1 MMKAN
6 QDEARYVRL
15 RTAEYLLD
23 ILIDRKMTRDSLAKE
38 SGLDTEIVNNILLG
52 NEYHFSELLLVLQVM
67 NVHLNFDSAIT
78 EFLISDPQMN

>member
-6 QDEARYVRL
+6 QDEAMYVRL

-23 ILIDRKMTRDSLAKE
+23 ILIDRGLKRNSLVRAT
-38 SGLDTEIVNNILLG
+38 GLNVEVINNILLG
-52 NEYHFSELLLVLQVM
+52 KEYDFSHLLLVLQAM

-78 EFLISDPQMN
+78 EYCISDPQLN

>member
-23 ILIDRKMTRDSLAKE
+23 ILIDRKMTRDSLSKE
-38 SGLDTEIVNNILLG
+38 TGLDTEIVNNILLG

-67 NVHLNFDSAIT
+67 KVHLNFDSAIT
-78 EFLISDPQMN
+78 EFFISDPQLN